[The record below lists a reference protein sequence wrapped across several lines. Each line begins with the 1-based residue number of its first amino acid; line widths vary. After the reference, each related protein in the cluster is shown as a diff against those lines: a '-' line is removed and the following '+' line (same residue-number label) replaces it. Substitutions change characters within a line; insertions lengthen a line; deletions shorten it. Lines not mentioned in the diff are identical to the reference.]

1 MMILVLWVLTRLR
14 LLERGML
21 LGEVVGLAQVLIQG
35 RVVEVFVSL
44 PYREENLT
52 TLVSKLGAF

>member
-1 MMILVLWVLTRLR
+1 MILVLWVLTRLR